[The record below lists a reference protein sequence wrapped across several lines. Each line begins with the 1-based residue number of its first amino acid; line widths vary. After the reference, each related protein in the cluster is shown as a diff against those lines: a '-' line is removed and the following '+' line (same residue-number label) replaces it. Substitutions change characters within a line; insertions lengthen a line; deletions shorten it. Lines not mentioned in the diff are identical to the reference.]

1 MQYIAKASSILTLNS
16 QFYSLVF
23 MFQIALMCP
32 EDFEFAVELAN
43 TMDWDMATEDF
54 QFAVTLEPEGC
65 FVAKQDSERV
75 GIATCIS
82 YGTVGWFGNLI
93 VKQNTRNHGAGS
105 QLVKHAIEYLR
116 SNGVK
121 TIGLYAYP
129 NLAGF
134 YSKLGFVQDEDFLVL
149 NAKSLSAMQGET
161 LKQIGRRNLAA
172 IEKFDSQCF
181 GGDRRKLLESIVL
194 EKSNLSYYVFENNLV
209 VGYVAATVYE
219 TMAWIGPLNCKGNR
233 HDVALSLIE
242 ATLAKLSGK
251 NVFLALPKRETAL
264 LELLLKCGFS
274 EDFSVC
280 RMFFGKPLAK
290 SCIYV
295 AESLERG

>member
-1 MQYIAKASSILTLNS
+1 
-16 QFYSLVF
+16 
-23 MFQIALMCP
+23 MFQVALMRP
-32 EDFEFAVELAN
+32 EDFEFAVELVN
-43 TMDWDMATEDF
+43 TMDWDMALEDF

-65 FVAKQDSERV
+65 FVAKQDSERI
-75 GIATCIS
+75 GIATCVS

-116 SNGVK
+116 AKGVK

-134 YSKLGFVQDEDFLVL
+134 YSRMGFVQDEDFMVL
-149 NAKSLSAMQGET
+149 NAKPLSAIQAET
-161 LKQIGRRNLAA
+161 LKQVGRRNLAA
-172 IEKFDSQCF
+172 VEKFDLQCF
-181 GGDRRKLLESIVL
+181 GGVRQKLLESIVF
-194 EKSNLSYYVFENNLV
+194 EKGNLSFCVFENSMLV
-209 VGYVAATVYE
+209 GFVAATVYE
-219 TMAWIGPLNCKGNR
+219 TMAWIGPLNCKGDR
-233 HDVALSLIE
+233 LDVAISLIK

-251 NVFLALPKRETAL
+251 NVSIAIPKRETVL
-264 LELLLKCGFS
+264 TDLLLKCGFN
-274 EDFSVC
+274 EDFRVC
-280 RMFFGKPLAK
+280 RMFLGNSVAK

>member
-1 MQYIAKASSILTLNS
+1 
-16 QFYSLVF
+16 
-23 MFQIALMCP
+23 MFQIALMHP
-32 EDFEFAVELAN
+32 EDFEFAAELAN
-43 TMDWDMATEDF
+43 TMDWNMAPEDF
-54 QFAVTLEPEGC
+54 QFAATLEPEGC

-82 YGTVGWFGNLI
+82 YGNIGWFGNLI
-93 VKQNTRNHGAGS
+93 VKRNTRNHGAGS

-129 NLAGF
+129 NLASF

-149 NAKSLSAMQGET
+149 NAESLSAMPAET
-161 LKQIGRRNLAA
+161 LKQVERRNLAA
-172 IEKFDSQCF
+172 VEKFDSQCF
-181 GGDRRKLLESIVL
+181 GGDRRNLLESIVL
-194 EKSNLSYYVFENNLV
+194 EKGNPSYCVFENKLI

-219 TMAWIGPLNCKGNR
+219 TMAWIGPLNCKDGR
-233 HDVALSLIE
+233 YDVAVSLLE

-264 LELLLKCGFS
+264 IDLLLRCGFR
-274 EDFSVC
+274 EDFDVC
-280 RMFFGKPLAK
+280 RMFFGNAVAK
-290 SCIYV
+290 SCIYL